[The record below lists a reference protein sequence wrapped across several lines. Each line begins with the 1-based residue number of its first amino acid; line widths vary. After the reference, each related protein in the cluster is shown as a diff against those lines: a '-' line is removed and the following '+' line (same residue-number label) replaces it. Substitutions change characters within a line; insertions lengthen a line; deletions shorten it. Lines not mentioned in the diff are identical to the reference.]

1 MQTFLNLLQEHGG
14 IGVQDAVPAG
24 MAPIDAVHAGAVPAG
39 PIPAIAVA
47 AAPDAVPAGR
57 ARGRARGRGQA
68 RGRGRGRAQGEDEQG
83 LTMQLQMQTQKLMKV
98 AKLTNQILMLK
109 PIRRIGGPEVAASTW
124 PFASSAGP
132 ASQIKQNKAY
142 NKSGRGRTVDHLFP
156 DGNGEQAKARGK
168 GAWKQRTN
176 AAIVRA
182 GFSDE
187 NAGCRQIA
195 QEVDGASHTN
205 AGASRYAATMG
216 RWQASRSSRSGG

>member
-1 MQTFLNLLQEHGG
+1 MPCVL
-14 IGVQDAVPAG
+14 
-24 MAPIDAVHAGAVPAG
+24 AGAVAFC
-39 PIPAIAVA
+39 
-47 AAPDAVPAGR
+47 
-57 ARGRARGRGQA
+57 
-68 RGRGRGRAQGEDEQG
+68 
-83 LTMQLQMQTQKLMKV
+83 KL
-98 AKLTNQILMLK
+98 
-109 PIRRIGGPEVAASTW
+109 G
-124 PFASSAGP
+124 GP

-156 DGNGEQAKARGK
+156 DGNESEQRPEEK
-168 GAWKQRTN
+168 GHGNWTN

-216 RWQASRSSRSGG
+216 RWQAPRSSTSGG